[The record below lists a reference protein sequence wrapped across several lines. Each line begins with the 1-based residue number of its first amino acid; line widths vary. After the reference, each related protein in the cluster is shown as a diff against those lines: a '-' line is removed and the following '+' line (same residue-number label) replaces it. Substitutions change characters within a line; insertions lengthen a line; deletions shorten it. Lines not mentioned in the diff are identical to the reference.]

1 MAEVNAVIH
10 RDHYRTH
17 INTATNSLT
26 ADEPLA
32 IGGTDAGMSPEE
44 ILAASLSACT
54 SITLR
59 MYADRKGYNV
69 EDIHVNVVMTRDK
82 ELNITNINRKIQI
95 NGTLSEEERS
105 KMMAIANNCPVHKI
119 LTNQIVINTENG

>member
-26 ADEPLA
+26 ADEPLSN
-32 IGGTDAGMSPEE
+32 GGTAEGMGPEE
-44 ILAASLSACT
+44 LLAASLASCT

-59 MYADRKGYNV
+59 MYADRKGYDV
-69 EDIHVNVVMTRDK
+69 DDIKVNVVMKRDK
-82 ELNITNINRKIQI
+82 ELNITNINRKIEI
-95 NGTLSEEERS
+95 SGSLTDEERT
-105 KMMAIANNCPVHKI
+105 KMLNIANNCPVHKI
-119 LTNQIVINTENG
+119 LSNQIIINTEI

>member
-26 ADEPLA
+26 ADEPLSV
-32 IGGTDAGMSPEE
+32 GGTDEGMSPEE
-44 ILAASLSACT
+44 LLAASLSACT

-59 MYADRKGYNV
+59 MYADRKGYDV
-69 EDIHVNVVMTRDK
+69 DEIHVNVVMIRDK
-82 ELNITNINRKIQI
+82 ELNRTNINRKIEI
-95 NGTLSEEERS
+95 TGNLTDEERA

-119 LTNQIVINTENG
+119 LTNQIIINTES